1 MDENRTWE
9 TGGRDE
15 YMEQEEKKAGE
26 VMTEDERKLMEE
38 DERLSR
44 EEEQFEAELA
54 ELMKEDPADKKGKK
68 KRKKGKCCLWKSR
81 ATCPP
86 ESGS

>member
-44 EEEQFEAELA
+44 EEEEKEREGAKEGEGAEKAL
-54 ELMKEDPADKKGKK
+54 EQKEEDH
-68 KRKKGKCCLWKSR
+68 RSRHCC
-81 ATCPP
+81 
-86 ESGS
+86 GSCGGGV

>member
-26 VMTEDERKLMEE
+26 VMTEDER
-38 DERLSR
+38 
-44 EEEQFEAELA
+44 
-54 ELMKEDPADKKGKK
+54 
-68 KRKKGKCCLWKSR
+68 
-81 ATCPP
+81 
-86 ESGS
+86 